1 MFNGD
6 YEVLL
11 KPGVSKLLN
20 EILDLKPREL
30 NILSS
35 ALIDA
40 TTRNHHGILNKEM
53 VIENAITDIKRI
65 IGSSNKCSL
74 CTHQDTCK
82 YEETL
87 SSVDRKSEGKVRSH
101 VVKCEHFKDKN
112 NGGN

>member
-1 MFNGD
+1 MFND
-6 YEVLL
+6 ERRNFLL
-11 KPGVSKLLN
+11 PGVRQLLSMKLCLT
-20 EILDLKPREL
+20 EKQLEALSISLITTVLDSYDKDVE
-30 NILSS
+30 
-35 ALIDA
+35 DA
-40 TTRNHHGILNKEM
+40 IS
-53 VIENAITDIKRI
+53 DIRRI
-65 IGSSNKCSL
+65 IGSFNKCSL